1 MPDLERL
8 IRYTIR
14 TPDLATARDLRDF
27 IRRMTQLALLI
38 ATLLTLGTL
47 GFVLTL
53 QWSVWESFVLSL
65 DTVGTLGSIPLPHD
79 TGAEIVKVVLLVV
92 GAGTLGY
99 ALITV
104 TEFFVAGHLGGVLEE
119 RRNQRRIDSLSD
131 HYIICGYGRVGQ
143 QVARD
148 LRAADVSYVIVDD
161 NPEHRDAEIG
171 VGVRLILAR
180 PSDDESLRRA
190 GIERARAVIACVDS
204 DAENI
209 FITLTARDLRNDI
222 AIVARASSE
231 DSERKLRRAGADRVI
246 SPYKTSGTEMAR
258 LALHP
263 QVTGVVDIAA
273 EYQLEEIEVAAG
285 SRGVART
292 VGDVRG
298 GAVIVGVR
306 HAGGKFTPAPAG
318 DTPLCPGDVLMAI
331 GTPRTLERLEVL
343 FRAADGD
350 RPTVSR
356 ADRV

>member
-1 MPDLERL
+1 VPDLERL
-8 IRYTIR
+8 IRYTTR
-14 TPDLATARDLRDF
+14 TPDLATSRDVRDF
-27 IRRMTQLALLI
+27 IRRMSQLAVI
-38 ATLLTLGTL
+38 IVALLTAGTTAYA
-47 GFVLTL
+47 LTL
-53 QWSVWESFVLSL
+53 HWSVWESFVLAL
-65 DTVGTLGSIPLPHD
+65 DTIATLGSIPLPHD
-79 TGAEIVKVVLLVV
+79 TGAEVVKVVLLVL

-99 ALITV
+99 GLITA
-104 TEFFVAGHLGGVLEE
+104 TEFFVAGHLGGVLGE

-131 HYIICGYGRVGQ
+131 HYIICGYGRVGR

-148 LRAADVSYVIVDD
+148 LSAADVSYVIVDD
-161 NPEHRDAEIG
+161 NPEHRDAETA

-190 GIERARAVIACVDS
+190 GIDRARAVIACVDS

-246 SPYKTSGTEMAR
+246 SPYKSSGTEMAR

-285 SRGVART
+285 SRGVERT

-298 GAVIVGVR
+298 GAFIVGVR
-306 HAGGKFTPAPAG
+306 TAAGSFTPAPPG
-318 DTPLCPGDVLMAI
+318 DTPLCPGDVIMAI
-331 GTPRTLERLEVL
+331 GTPRTLERLEEL
-343 FRAADGD
+343 FRAAGADP
-350 RPTVSR
+350 PTVSR

>member
-1 MPDLERL
+1 VPDLERL
-8 IRYTIR
+8 IRYTTR
-14 TPDLATARDLRDF
+14 TPELATPREMRDF
-27 IRRMTQLALLI
+27 IRRMTRLAAMIGLLL
-38 ATLLTLGTL
+38 AAGTTAYALTLG
-47 GFVLTL
+47 
-53 QWSVWESFVLSL
+53 WSAWQAFVLSL
-65 DTVGTLGSIPLPHD
+65 DTVATLGSIPLPHD
-79 TGAEIVKVVLLVV
+79 TGAEVVKVVLLVL

-99 ALITV
+99 GLITA
-104 TEFFVAGHLGGVLEE
+104 TEFFVAGHLGGVLDE

-148 LRAADVSYVIVDD
+148 LRAADASYVIVDD
-161 NPEHRDAEIG
+161 NPEHRDAETG
-171 VGVRLILAR
+171 VGVRLVLAR

-190 GIERARAVIACVDS
+190 GIDRARAIIACVDS

-246 SPYKTSGTEMAR
+246 SPYKSSGTEMAR

-263 QVTGVVDIAA
+263 QVTGIVDIAA
-273 EYQLEEIEVAAG
+273 EYQLEEIEVSAG
-285 SRGVART
+285 SRGVERT

-298 GAVIVGVR
+298 GAFIVGLR
-306 HAGGKFTPAPAG
+306 NPDGRFTPAPAG

-331 GTPRTLERLEVL
+331 GTPRTLERLEQL
-343 FRAADGD
+343 FRAAHAS
-350 RPTVSR
+350 PTVSR